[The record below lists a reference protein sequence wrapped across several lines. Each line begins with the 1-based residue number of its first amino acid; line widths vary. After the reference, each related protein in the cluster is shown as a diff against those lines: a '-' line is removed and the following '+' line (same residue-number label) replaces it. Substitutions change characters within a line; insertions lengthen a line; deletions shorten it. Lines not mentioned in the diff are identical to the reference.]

1 MSVSAVSEPMALDR
15 TNAEVGPAP
24 GSNPETPKVRPVPRP
39 RNPAPPVALKDLQA
53 VVLAG
58 GPDSGNPMTQSEA
71 RASLKLAATYRL
83 IDFPM
88 ANIINSNL
96 KRAFVLTQFNSYTLN
111 QHVQH
116 AYPPEVFGFGNS
128 GYVFPFRPP
137 PHHSSPPKA

>member
-1 MSVSAVSEPMALDR
+1 M
-15 TNAEVGPAP
+15 
-24 GSNPETPKVRPVPRP
+24 
-39 RNPAPPVALKDLQA
+39 
-53 VVLAG
+53 VLAG

>member
-1 MSVSAVSEPMALDR
+1 M
-15 TNAEVGPAP
+15 
-24 GSNPETPKVRPVPRP
+24 
-39 RNPAPPVALKDLQA
+39 
-53 VVLAG
+53 VLAG

-111 QHVQH
+111 QHAARLSARGLRLRQLRVRVPL
-116 AYPPEVFGFGNS
+116 PPS
-128 GYVFPFRPP
+128 